1 MKTIKKI
8 FMLPAVDT
16 SMKHRC
22 VTPLYRSFSWQ
33 HKSASLRET
42 KQSEDYTNKLT
53 EKASNIILSSQNI
66 NLSTH
71 NSSDCFTSF
80 AMTPTSHNT
89 KSFISNKIMST
100 SFSIY
105 TVAILFSLITFTS
118 CIKDVSPSDAISTET
133 LTSTTEGLTN
143 AVNGAYALFKDHVMF
158 NGTADDNNMYLRQY
172 FQLADFASDDIV
184 CAQVTEDPLFYSF
197 SLDHSPTQTNT
208 RYFWYISYKI
218 ISDCNTVIEAVE
230 KEPTDDPTRKQ
241 LLGEC
246 YFLRAFTHFSLVKLF
261 ARPYTQDKTAPGI
274 ILRTSTSDPS
284 QKARSTVEEVYAQII
299 ADAQKAEELMDQPRG
314 VEFASKE
321 AAEALLSRAYLYM
334 DDEKNAADYASKV
347 ISSGKFS
354 LATKDQFP
362 EMFANATG
370 SSETIFCI
378 AFTQNEDYGKFGSIA
393 SMVYSDGNS
402 GWGEEYATTSIRDLM
417 SVHPEDV
424 RWSYIVPLPDGNG
437 GIAKKNGI
445 EIYYISKFSFQ
456 GGSPTLSSPIMFR
469 LAEMYLNR
477 AEANAKLGNTKAAL
491 DDVDEIR
498 RNRGLQNSLYNG
510 KVPSGSTALE
520 VVLNERRIE
529 LAFEGH
535 RTFDVYRNKMAMNR
549 TYWGYHLPG
558 LKETDIDLSKE
569 PRGYDNM
576 IIQPTDNRIIYYIP
590 IDEIQSN
597 PLCVQNP

>member
-1 MKTIKKI
+1 M
-8 FMLPAVDT
+8 
-16 SMKHRC
+16 
-22 VTPLYRSFSWQ
+22 
-33 HKSASLRET
+33 SA
-42 KQSEDYTNKLT
+42 
-53 EKASNIILSSQNI
+53 
-66 NLSTH
+66 
-71 NSSDCFTSF
+71 
-80 AMTPTSHNT
+80 
-89 KSFISNKIMST
+89 

-105 TVAILFSLITFTS
+105 AVAILFFIITFSS
-118 CIKDVSPSDAISTET
+118 CIKDVTPSDSITTGT

-172 FQLADFASDDIV
+172 FQLSDFASDDIV
-184 CAQVTEDPLFYSF
+184 CSQVTEDQLFYSF

-246 YFLRAFTHFSLVKLF
+246 YFLRAFAHFNLVKLF
-261 ARPYTQDKTAPGI
+261 ARPYTQDKSSPGI

-284 QKARSTVEEVYAQII
+284 VKARSTVEEVYAQIV
-299 ADAQKAEELMDQPRG
+299 ADALKAEDLMDASRG
-314 VEFASKE
+314 VQYASKE

-334 DDEKNAADYASKV
+334 DDDKDAADYATKV
-347 ISSGKFS
+347 INSGRFE
-354 LATKDQFP
+354 LTTKSTFP
-362 EMFANATG
+362 QLFTNATG
-370 SSETIFCI
+370 ASETIFCV
-378 AFTQNEDYGKFGSIA
+378 AFTDKEDYGKFGSIA
-393 SMVYSDGNS
+393 SMIYSDGNS
-402 GWGEEYATTSIRDLM
+402 GWGEEFATTSIRNLM
-417 SVHPEDV
+417 SPHPEDI
-424 RWSYIVPLPDGNG
+424 RWNYIVPLEDGSG

-445 EIYYISKFSFQ
+445 ETYYITKFSFQ
-456 GGSPTLSSPIMFR
+456 DGSPTLSSPILFR

-477 AEANAKLGNTKAAL
+477 AEAEAKTGNTKAAL
-491 DDVDEIR
+491 DDVDAIR
-498 RNRGLQNSLYNG
+498 NNRGLQNSLYKG
-510 KVPSGSTALE
+510 VVPAGSTALQ

-535 RTFDVYRNKMAMNR
+535 RTSDVYRNNMVMNR

-558 LKETDIDLSKE
+558 LKETDIDLSKQ
-569 PRGYDNM
+569 PTGYDNM

-597 PLCVQNP
+597 SLCVQNP